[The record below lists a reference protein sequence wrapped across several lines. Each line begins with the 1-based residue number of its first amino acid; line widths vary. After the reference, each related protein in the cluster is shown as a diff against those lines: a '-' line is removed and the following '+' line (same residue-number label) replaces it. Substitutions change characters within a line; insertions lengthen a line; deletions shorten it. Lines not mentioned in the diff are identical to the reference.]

1 MHFSTV
7 SCYTAR
13 QGPLTLMQV
22 SSGGI
27 PRPHS
32 TWMAVL
38 SRPWP
43 PFFLSR
49 ADRTWDKIT
58 TGWRENMQDDRGG
71 GAEGREAVALPL
83 QGAGENLLL
92 QSERRPSPNLHLDG
106 YACHMFR
113 MWLTSIICD
122 YGSIYRIVISDDIE
136 PGSFSH

>member
-1 MHFSTV
+1 
-7 SCYTAR
+7 
-13 QGPLTLMQV
+13 
-22 SSGGI
+22 
-27 PRPHS
+27 
-32 TWMAVL
+32 
-38 SRPWP
+38 
-43 PFFLSR
+43 
-49 ADRTWDKIT
+49 
-58 TGWRENMQDDRGG
+58 MQDDRGG